1 MELTGNN
8 TTPSP
13 WAALRRTRRQ
23 LIGVSILL
31 GLWLLLVLCYMRIVA
46 PEIDFD
52 FHSKWGRLD
61 RIFIFTF
68 AGFVLSHA
76 IVGLKLLQ
84 LIKASGKPGMES
96 DPREAATAFTVFW
109 KTNLWAHA
117 ILWVWIVLLS
127 VIVIIY

>member
-1 MELTGNN
+1 MAHPGTL
-8 TTPSP
+8 TPSP
-13 WAALRRTRRQ
+13 WTALRRTRRQ

-31 GLWLLLVLCYMRIVA
+31 GLWLLLMLCFMRIVA

-96 DPREAATAFTVFW
+96 DPREAATAFISNQQHRRNVACYT
-109 KTNLWAHA
+109 KSHE
-117 ILWVWIVLLS
+117 
-127 VIVIIY
+127 